1 MIAYT
6 RKLFKAI
13 EFASWQHRFQR
24 RKGCD
29 HIPYINHPLRVA
41 GMLAEYNDK
50 ILENMLLAAVL
61 HDVVEDTGAT
71 ESDIRKLFGKKVAML
86 VMEVTDDMSLPSAVR
101 KQKQIEKAPKLSN
114 EAKQIKIADK
124 ICNIQDMTNLPVGW
138 TDIRKMNYIE
148 WSKKVVKGCRGVNA
162 RLEKYFDRECLTA
175 ISKIKGK
182 QK

>member
-1 MIAYT
+1 MTAFT

-29 HIPYINHPLRVA
+29 SIPYINHPLRVA
-41 GMLAEYNDK
+41 GILAEYNDK

-61 HDVVEDTGAT
+61 HDVVEDTGAR

-101 KQKQIEKAPKLSN
+101 KQKQIDKAPTLSN
-114 EAKQIKIADK
+114 EARQIKIADK

-138 TDIRKMNYIE
+138 TAIRKLAYIV
-148 WSKKVVKGCRGVNA
+148 WSKKVVKGCRGVNS
-162 RLEKYFDRECLTA
+162 RLENFFDRECIRA
-175 ISKIKGK
+175 IAKIKGK
-182 QK
+182 HK